1 MTKTIYILH
10 GTARDLWEHSI
21 YAVSHDQERILEIA
35 KQLIDNHENL
45 IETAKAL
52 DLINYQDNT
61 VYTGLDLIETNNETT
76 FPNSDI
82 DYLGQDGE
90 EIYIEP
96 KTKLLIIH
104 D

>member
-1 MTKTIYILH
+1 MIMAQTIYILH
-10 GTARDLWEHSI
+10 GTARDLWGHSI
-21 YAVSHDQERILEIA
+21 YAVSHSQERILEIA
-35 KQLIDNHENL
+35 KQLIDNHEDL
-45 IETAKAL
+45 IEQAKSL
-52 DLINYQDNT
+52 GLTDYQDNT
-61 VYTGLDLIETNNETT
+61 VYTGLDLIETDDETT
-76 FPNSDI
+76 FSDI